1 MNLSYRAATHSDGD
15 RTFVISHWS
24 SSYKKSHS
32 AGLIQAEDW
41 ASVMHPQIA
50 KVLDRPGMRTIIA
63 YEKDEPDFFYGF
75 ITGDDEDII
84 DTPVIAYVYVKENYR
99 RSGIARGLFKAFGV
113 EPNQRFVYAC
123 RTGIVSKLS
132 SKIPLSRFNPL
143 EVRYPKESR
152 RHP

>member
-1 MNLSYRAATHSDGD
+1 MNLSFRPATRSDDD

-24 SSYKKSHS
+24 SSFKKSHS

-41 ASVMHPQIA
+41 ASVMRPQIA
-50 KVLDRPGMRTIIA
+50 KVLDRPGMRAIIA
-63 YEKDEPDFFYGF
+63 YEKDDPDFFYGF
-75 ITGDDEDII
+75 IAGDNEDII

-99 RSGIARGLFKAFGV
+99 RSGIARALFKAFGV

-152 RHP
+152 RT